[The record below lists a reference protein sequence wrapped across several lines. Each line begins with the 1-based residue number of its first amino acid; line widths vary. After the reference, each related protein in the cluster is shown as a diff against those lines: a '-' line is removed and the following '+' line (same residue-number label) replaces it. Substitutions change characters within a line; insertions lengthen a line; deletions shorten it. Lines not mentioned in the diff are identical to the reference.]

1 MVIDAVRGMAAE
13 VFVFDDGLE
22 AVAGKGYIGDGGGG
36 GNGGNGT
43 STTVSFFVSGLSV
56 VVVSFF
62 TFSFSSLLLLQE
74 ATAKSN
80 VANDKRPMTFFIKKN
95 LSYKFVYR
103 GNLPR

>member
-1 MVIDAVRGMAAE
+1 MGN
-13 VFVFDDGLE
+13 GGGGG
-22 AVAGKGYIGDGGGG
+22 GKGGLGKLFSFFNTSSGDGGGG

-80 VANDKRPMTFFIKKN
+80 VANDKRPMTFFLK
-95 LSYKFVYR
+95 
-103 GNLPR
+103 